1 LKLKK
6 KGKIINMDKWRSINA
21 LLTSRKSQEWS
32 ATIRKGEEG
41 FAKILQIFLKSCKN
55 ILENKDKKG
64 LEGV

>member
-1 LKLKK
+1 
-6 KGKIINMDKWRSINA
+6 MDKWRSINA

-41 FAKILQIFLKSCKN
+41 FDKILQIFLKSCKN
-55 ILENKDKKG
+55 ILENKDQKG